1 MSDSTPLSAATRLA
15 FDGFHLDVAGHRLWR
30 GDREIPLR
38 PKAWDVLHYL
48 VERPGLLVTKESLH
62 RAIWPDVVVSD
73 DTLTKSISELR
84 QALDDR
90 SRTPRIIQTVH
101 GRGFRFVAEV
111 HGLESEAR
119 ELRGQAPPSL
129 TDDIAL
135 EEADPTFV
143 GRRAE
148 LGRLRQCL
156 KIADRGTRQVVF
168 ITGEAGIGKTALS
181 EEFLR
186 SPALRRPDVWILR
199 GQCIQQHGQ
208 REPYMPVLE
217 ALERGLGSSLG
228 SALIPLFRRIAP
240 CWYVQIPWLMS
251 GAEPA
256 GFHGSMLTAPPE
268 RMLREISAFLEAVA
282 AKSTIALVLEDLHWS
297 DHTTTDFL
305 AFLAERRDPARLLVV
320 GTYRSAE
327 ASAFEHPIREVKRT
341 LRSHRRCVDLALDY
355 LSVADV
361 GEYVQRR
368 FGLQV
373 PGLVSLI
380 HERTDGNP
388 LFVVGI
394 VEELIRRGQ
403 LVKTDEGWAMGFTGD
418 RLELKVPEDLLDM
431 VSTQFHGLRAD
442 ERSVLETASVVGV
455 TFTPSAVAHALGR
468 AAEDVEAMTQRM
480 ARAHLFLNAADRE
493 DHGPTA
499 RYEFSHAMHHQV
511 IYEQLPQ
518 LRRQRL
524 HLNVAEMLE
533 STGGERLTELA
544 PELSMHFQRGGD
556 FMRAA
561 KYLGLCVTGAQQRQA
576 PHEAIGCAELALELL
591 QQVPDSADRRRREL
605 ELRLLLAVSL
615 TITRGFRAP
624 AVRDNYERARALC
637 DDNGDARPLFEI
649 MHAAWYAQMGGSR
662 FRAAHETLD
671 EIVRIARHQP
681 EPEFR
686 FRAEL
691 AHGRMAFWS
700 GRFGAAASIF
710 TQFLEDVARQPIEM
724 KAQTYG
730 LDPVVAA
737 HGHGSLALWFLGYP
751 DQARAWAA
759 KGIARA
765 DDRRDPYGLASALTH
780 STILELL
787 CGNAEGATGLAGRA
801 MTVAANHAVA
811 TFGPM
816 SRFFHGA
823 ALAAQGDVEAGLAE
837 MLPALVE
844 HRQVLG
850 SLIVDIM
857 LGLVAAA
864 YGHAARWDEGLRS
877 VDDGLALSET
887 VGEHVYAAELWQ
899 IKGELLFGKSRAAK
913 GTAVRRMVDAA
924 RQSLHRA
931 LEIARTQEARSI
943 QLRTAMS
950 LVRLAAG
957 NDRAHDARE
966 RLRALHAAFTEG
978 FDTKDLRDAH
988 ALLTRIWRGGV
999 APAYQND

>member
-1 MSDSTPLSAATRLA
+1 MSDSPRLSAARGLA
-15 FDGFHLDVAGHRLWR
+15 FDTFHLDVAGHRLWR
-30 GDREIPLR
+30 GNREIPLR
-38 PKAWDVLHYL
+38 PKARDVLHYL
-48 VERPGLLVTKESLH
+48 VERPGLLVTKETLH

-84 QALDDR
+84 QALGDR

-111 HGLESEAR
+111 HGLENEAQG
-119 ELRGQAPPSL
+119 LRGQTPPALTEDVAP
-129 TDDIAL
+129 
-135 EEADPTFV
+135 EETRPTFV

-148 LGRLRQCL
+148 LARLQQCL
-156 KIADRGTRQVVF
+156 RLADGGTRQVVF

-186 SPALRRPDVWILR
+186 SPALRRSDVWVLR

-217 ALERGLGSSLG
+217 ALERGLASSLG
-228 SALIPLFRRIAP
+228 SALTPLFRRTAP
-240 CWYVQIPWLMS
+240 CWYVQIPWLLS
-251 GAEPA
+251 ETEPA

-268 RMLREISAFLEAVA
+268 RMLREIGAFLEAVA
-282 AKSTIALVLEDLHWS
+282 AKSTIVLVLEDLHWS

-327 ASAFEHPIREVKRT
+327 ASALEHPIREVKRT

-361 GEYVQRR
+361 GEYVERR
-368 FGLQV
+368 FDLHV
-373 PGLVSLI
+373 PDLVALI

-403 LVKTDEGWAMGFTGD
+403 LVKTDEGWAMSLTGA
-418 RLELKVPEDLLDM
+418 RLELTVPEDLLDM
-431 VSTQFHGLRAD
+431 VTAQFHGLNTD

-468 AAEDVEAMTQRM
+468 AAEDVETMTQRM
-480 ARAHLFLNAADRE
+480 AREHLFLNAADR
-493 DHGPTA
+493 DDRGPA
-499 RYEFSHAMHHQV
+499 AHYEFSHALHHQV
-511 IYEQLPQ
+511 IYEQLPP

-524 HLNVAEMLE
+524 HLTVAETLE
-533 STGGERLTELA
+533 ATGGERMAELA
-544 PELSMHFQRGGD
+544 PELSIHFQRGGD

-561 KYLGLCVTGAQQRQA
+561 KYLGLCVRGAQQRQA
-576 PHEAIGCAELALELL
+576 PREAIGCAELALELL
-591 QQVPDSADRRRREL
+591 QRLPDSADRRRSEL
-605 ELRLLLAVSL
+605 EVRLLLAVSL
-615 TITRGFRAP
+615 TITRGFSALT
-624 AVRDNYERARALC
+624 VRDNYERARALC
-637 DDNGDARPLFEI
+637 DENGDARPLFEI
-649 MHAAWYAQMGGSR
+649 LHAVWYAQMAGSR
-662 FRAAHETLD
+662 FRAADETLD
-671 EIVRIARHQP
+671 EIVRVASRQS
-681 EPEFR
+681 EPEFH

-691 AHGRMAFWS
+691 ARGRMAFWS

-730 LDPVVAA
+730 LDPVVAG

-751 DQARAWAA
+751 DRARVWAA

-765 DDRRDPYGLASALTH
+765 DHRRDPYGLASALIH
-780 STILELL
+780 STLLELL
-787 CGNAEGATGLAGRA
+787 CRNAEAATRLAARA
-801 MTVAANHAVA
+801 MTVAADHAVA

-823 ALAAQGDVEAGLAE
+823 ALAAQGDVEGGLAE

-844 HRQVLG
+844 HREVLG

-857 LGLVAAA
+857 LGLAAAA
-864 YGHAARWDEGLRS
+864 YGQAAKWDEGIRS

-887 VGEHVYAAELWQ
+887 VGEHVYAAELWR
-899 IKGELLFGKSRAAK
+899 IKGQLLVGKSRTARGAARTRIV
-913 GTAVRRMVDAA
+913 GAA
-924 RQSLHRA
+924 RQCLNRA
-931 LEIARTQEARSI
+931 LEIARAQDARSVE
-943 QLRTAMS
+943 LRTAMS
-950 LVRLAAG
+950 LVRLPARDDEA
-957 NDRAHDARE
+957 RDARD
-966 RLRALHAAFTEG
+966 RLRALHASFTEG
-978 FDTKDLRDAH
+978 FDTQDLEDART
-988 ALLTRIWRGGV
+988 LLQVVGAR
-999 APAYQND
+999 